1 MSDAVSVSDVV
12 SMSDVS
18 VRDVSA
24 RDVVSV
30 RDVVSGSDVSVRDVV
45 SGSDEVSGSDVV
57 TVNGVMGVA
66 LVNDAASTSFCAFS
80 ACYWCLQLGDGGGDG
95 GSDFTVLELP
105 RTGLAVCGNKPAECI
120 RPGLSEGEGSIATGS
135 RIATDSIVAG
145 SLTVKDAI
153 GSGSPSVTDAISSG
167 SPSVI
172 NAITAAGSSSV
183 IDVIAASGSSSVI
196 DAGLPSRRREFTAV
210 AGCFLLATRAGQFIV
225 LYSCIIDYLT

>member
-80 ACYWCLQLGDGGGDG
+80 ACYWCLQLVGMAVGMVALISLSLSSHALDLLCAGINPRNAYDLDYRKGRVR
-95 GSDFTVLELP
+95 SLQVL
-105 RTGLAVCGNKPAECI
+105 V
-120 RPGLSEGEGSIATGS
+120 
-135 RIATDSIVAG
+135 
-145 SLTVKDAI
+145 
-153 GSGSPSVTDAISSG
+153 
-167 SPSVI
+167 
-172 NAITAAGSSSV
+172 
-183 IDVIAASGSSSVI
+183 
-196 DAGLPSRRREFTAV
+196 
-210 AGCFLLATRAGQFIV
+210 
-225 LYSCIIDYLT
+225 